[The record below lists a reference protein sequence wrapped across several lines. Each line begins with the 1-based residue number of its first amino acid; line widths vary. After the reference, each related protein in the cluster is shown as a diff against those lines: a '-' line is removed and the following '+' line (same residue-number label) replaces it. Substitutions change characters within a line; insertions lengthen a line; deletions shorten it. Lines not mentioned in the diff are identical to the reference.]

1 MPRITILKEARVKL
15 LLVYSKE
22 EQSTFRELKR
32 LLMSIKISIGSY
44 EAAVD
49 RDEPTPALYKKL
61 KQSTHIILF
70 FSKNSLGKRWFLFA
84 SGYSVGRDVPV
95 YLYITDK
102 ELTMPEYLKSCLRMS
117 SLETVSEYFV
127 REARRYESIMKIE
140 KAKKRLLERGIP
152 ISKEAFMQSVERGDK
167 EAVVNFLS
175 TGFSPNEINEKG
187 IPVLSL
193 AIRKGER
200 ELAHILIQ
208 QGANVN
214 TVSQENG
221 NTPLMDAAANG
232 EDSLFEELIA
242 SGADLDA
249 QSRNGQTALMLTV
262 GQGRTE
268 LAAKLIKSGAD
279 VSITDK
285 LGMSARK
292 YAELFKQNELLKLI
306 GRANKEY

>member
-1 MPRITILKEARVKL
+1 MT
-15 LLVYSKE
+15 
-22 EQSTFRELKR
+22 
-32 LLMSIKISIGSY
+32 IKIPVDAY

-49 RDEPTPALYKKL
+49 REEPTPVLFKKL

-70 FSKNSLGKRWFLFA
+70 FSKNSRGKRWFLFA

-95 YLYITDK
+95 YLYVTEKDSP
-102 ELTMPEYLKSCLRMS
+102 MPEYLRGCLRMS
-117 SLETVSEYFV
+117 SLETVAEYFV
-127 REARRYESIMKIE
+127 REAGRYESIMKVE
-140 KAKKRLLERGIP
+140 NAKKRLLDRGIP
-152 ISKEAFMQSVERGDK
+152 ISKEAFIHSVERGDK
-167 EAVVNFLS
+167 DAVDQFLS
-175 TGFSPNEINEKG
+175 TGFSPNAMNEKG

-200 ELAHILIQ
+200 ELAHRLIK

-214 TVSQENG
+214 SVSQENG

-249 QSRNGQTALMLTV
+249 RSRNGQTALMLTV

-292 YAELFKQNELLKLI
+292 YAELFKQNELLELI
-306 GRANKEY
+306 RRINKDY